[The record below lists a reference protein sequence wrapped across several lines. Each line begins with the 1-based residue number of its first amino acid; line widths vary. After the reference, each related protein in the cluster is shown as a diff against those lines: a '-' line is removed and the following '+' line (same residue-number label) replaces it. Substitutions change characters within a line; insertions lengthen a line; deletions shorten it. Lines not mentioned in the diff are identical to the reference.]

1 MIKTVRASHI
11 YSSLSL
17 SANRLVG
24 GTQTVTYTSLNR
36 GRVYTP
42 PSKPKA
48 LCLTVFL
55 DPKAFISLEP
65 KYRTTIRDIKIDG
78 MII

>member
-1 MIKTVRASHI
+1 MLKTVRASHI
-11 YSSLSL
+11 NSSLSL
-17 SANRLVG
+17 SADRPVG
-24 GTQTVTYTSLNR
+24 ATQTVTSLNR
-36 GRVYTP
+36 GRVFTP

-65 KYRTTIRDIKIDG
+65 KYVQTVRDIKIDG
-78 MII
+78 MFV

>member
-1 MIKTVRASHI
+1 MKSVKASQI

-17 SANRLVG
+17 FADRLIG
-24 GTQTVTYTSLNR
+24 GTRTLTYTSLNR

-65 KYRTTIRDIKIDG
+65 KYRTTVRDIKIDG
-78 MII
+78 MLV

>member
-1 MIKTVRASHI
+1 MKSVRASDI
-11 YSSLSL
+11 YPSLSL
-17 SANRLVG
+17 SADRQVG
-24 GTQTVTYTSLNR
+24 GTRTLTYTSLNQ

-55 DPKAFISLEP
+55 EPQAFISLEP
-65 KYRTTIRDIKIDG
+65 QYRHTVRDIKIDG
-78 MII
+78 MFI